1 MSTENNSDLLF
12 KNSVKILTDL
22 ISFKTISGEDN
33 TALIDYCDDILKKL
47 GATSFRT
54 YDDEKKRVNLFATLK
69 AKSSN
74 NKKPI
79 ILSGHTDVVPV
90 SKGWSSDPFTATIKD
105 DKLYGRGSCDMKG
118 FIACTLAYAPI
129 YSKSNLDRD
138 IHFSFTF
145 DEETACI
152 GAPILIEE
160 LKRRNIKDGICIVGE
175 PTNMKIIDAH
185 KGCYEYTTHFR
196 GLAGHSSAP
205 HKGVSAVEYASKYV
219 NKLMELRERLKE
231 REPKDSIFD
240 PPHSTLSIGGIFGGI
255 AHNVIA
261 DKCHVNWE
269 TRPVVKEDGVFLNQE
284 IDKYVNE
291 VLLPDMK
298 KIFPN
303 ASIEKNII
311 GEIIGFDR
319 KSKSDACELISS
331 LTGDNSR
338 QVVSF
343 GTEAGLFQEI
353 GISTVVC
360 GPGSIE
366 QAHKIDEFI
375 ILDELKKRVKKD
387 SIFDPPH
394 STLSIG
400 GIKGGIAHNVIADKC
415 SVEWETRPV
424 VKDDGEFVTKEIDKY
439 ANEVLLPEMKKVFP
453 DSYIKKEVIGE
464 VVGFNRLDDSE
475 ACEFVSNITGD
486 NSREVVSFGTEAGL
500 FQELGISTVVCGP
513 GSIEQ
518 AHKIDEFIELNEMK
532 KCLKFLEGVK
542 DKSVN

>member
-1 MSTENNSDLLF
+1 MSTENNSENLYN
-12 KNSVKILTDL
+12 NSVKILTDL
-22 ISFKTISGEDN
+22 IGFKTISGEDN
-33 TALIDYCDDILKKL
+33 SALIDYCDEILKQL

-69 AKSSN
+69 AKNSN

-90 SKGWSSDPFTATIKD
+90 SKGWSSDPFTATIKG

-118 FIACTLAYAPI
+118 FIACALAYAPI
-129 YSKSNLDRD
+129 YSKSDLDRD

-145 DEETACI
+145 DEETACQ

-160 LKRRNIKDGICIVGE
+160 LKKRGIKNGICIIGE

-185 KGCYEYTTHFR
+185 KGCYEYTTYFK

-205 HKGVSAVEYASKYV
+205 HKGVSAVEYASRYA
-219 NKLMELRERLKE
+219 NKLIELREKLRE
-231 REPKDSIFD
+231 RTPKDSIFD

-269 TRPVVKEDGVFLNQE
+269 TRPVVKEDAVFLNQE
-284 IDKYVNE
+284 LDKYANE
-291 VLLPDMK
+291 VLLPEMK
-298 KIFPN
+298 KVFPN
-303 ASIEKNII
+303 ASIEKDII
-311 GEIIGFDR
+311 GEIVGFDR
-319 KSKSDACELISS
+319 EEKSDACELISN

-375 ILDELKKRVKKD
+375 VLDELKKCLNLLD
-387 SIFDPPH
+387 
-394 STLSIG
+394 
-400 GIKGGIAHNVIADKC
+400 GIK
-415 SVEWETRPV
+415 
-424 VKDDGEFVTKEIDKY
+424 
-439 ANEVLLPEMKKVFP
+439 
-453 DSYIKKEVIGE
+453 IK
-464 VVGFNRLDDSE
+464 S
-475 ACEFVSNITGD
+475 VSN
-486 NSREVVSFGTEAGL
+486 
-500 FQELGISTVVCGP
+500 
-513 GSIEQ
+513 
-518 AHKIDEFIELNEMK
+518 
-532 KCLKFLEGVK
+532 
-542 DKSVN
+542 